1 MTETTNDNGQNSA
14 SNLLIPAAI
23 IVAGLMIAAA
33 IIITNRNAGGL
44 RLGSNKASGSVAQEP
59 SPTPPQPTADRGSPQ
74 NVKAVNGQDHVFG
87 EPSAEVKIIEFSDLE
102 CPFCKDFHPTMKKL
116 IDEYQGKVAWV
127 YRHFPLDSIHP
138 KARKEAEATE
148 CAVEL
153 GGNDKFWA
161 YVDRLFE
168 VTPSNNGLDV
178 EKLPE
183 IAAYIGLDGSK
194 FETCLSSG
202 KYAQAVAEDFADA
215 RSSGGRGTPYSI
227 VLTKDGRKLPINGTV
242 PYEQLKT
249 AVEDALR

>member
-1 MTETTNDNGQNSA
+1 
-14 SNLLIPAAI
+14 
-23 IVAGLMIAAA
+23 
-33 IIITNRNAGGL
+33 
-44 RLGSNKASGSVAQEP
+44 
-59 SPTPPQPTADRGSPQ
+59 
-74 NVKAVNGQDHVFG
+74 
-87 EPSAEVKIIEFSDLE
+87 
-102 CPFCKDFHPTMKKL
+102 MKK
-116 IDEYQGKVAWV
+116 ITDEYKGRVAWI
-127 YRHFPLDSIHP
+127 YRHFPLDFIHS

-148 CAVEL
+148 CAAEL
-153 GGNDKFWA
+153 GGNSKFWA

-183 IAAYIGLDGSK
+183 IAAYIGLDRSK

-202 KYAQAVAEDFADA
+202 KYAQAVAEDLADA

-227 VLTKDGRKLPINGTV
+227 VLTKDGRRLPIKGTV